1 MRPSHLEWPLFRW
14 TRFFLGGCVAFT
26 LFVSFIYLIATR
38 DFSSAGSVLL
48 AVLATYIAFASLLYS
63 RAAALCSGPSKVRA
77 MYSAE
82 RAMQAVTFT
91 LVGALLGVVFFAC
104 GLYIEAAFHI
114 DPSKPHPWL
123 IVFFLPLM
131 LVMWGYAAFLTALR
145 VVSREFFYP
154 IPVRDISR
162 RIKCRK

>member
-14 TRFFLGGCVAFT
+14 TRFFLGGCAAFT
-26 LFVSFIYLIATR
+26 LFVSFIYLVGTR

-82 RAMQAVTFT
+82 RTMQAVTFT

-104 GLYIEAAFHI
+104 GHYIEAAAHV
-114 DPSKPHPWL
+114 DSAKPHPWL
-123 IVFFLPLM
+123 LIFFFPLM

-145 VVSREFFYP
+145 VVSREFFHP
-154 IPVRDISR
+154 IPVRDIVR
-162 RIKCRK
+162 RIKAKR